1 MTDDPTPQPN
11 GEHVETPESA
21 NGADQAA
28 AAAESIRS
36 ELEALKAKSAEYLEG
51 WQRSR
56 AEFANYKRRV
66 EKEQSDTYQNASAR
80 VITRFLDVND
90 DFDRAIKEKPADPTD
105 AEALAKWA
113 AGIELIQRKLHN
125 LLEAEGVERLEAEGK
140 PFDPQC
146 HEAVTQ
152 EDSETHEAGQVIGV
166 VRQGYKLG
174 DRVIR
179 PAMVRV
185 AK

>member
-1 MTDDPTPQPN
+1 MADENNPQVNGDD
-11 GEHVETPESA
+11 GETPASS

-28 AAAESIRS
+28 EAAEATRN

-51 WQRSR
+51 WQRAR

-66 EKEQSDTYQNASAR
+66 EKEQGEAYQNATAR
-80 VITRFLDVND
+80 VISRFLDVND
-90 DFDRAIKEKPADPTD
+90 DFDRALKEKPGDLTDP
-105 AEALAKWA
+105 EAMARWA
-113 AGIELIQRKLHN
+113 TGMELIQRKLHN
-125 LLEAEGVERLEAEGK
+125 LLEAEGVERLEAEGQ
-140 PFDPQC
+140 PFDPQR

-152 EDSETHEAGQVIGV
+152 EDSETHEPGQIIGV